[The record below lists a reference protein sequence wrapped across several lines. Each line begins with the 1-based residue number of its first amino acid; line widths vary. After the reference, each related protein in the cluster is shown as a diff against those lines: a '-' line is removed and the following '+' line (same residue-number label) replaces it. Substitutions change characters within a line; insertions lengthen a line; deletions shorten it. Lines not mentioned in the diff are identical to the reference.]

1 MVFPELHF
9 LLLIETDLPIALAC
23 PDNIL
28 RESAT
33 LYIEL
38 TTIHD
43 NGGDGHGHADG
54 DDDADDDEGD
64 SDGNGDDRC

>member
-9 LLLIETDLPIALAC
+9 LLIIETDLPIALAC
-23 PDNIL
+23 RDNIL

-43 NGGDGHGHADG
+43 HMKMEVMAMANWP
-54 DDDADDDEGD
+54 
-64 SDGNGDDRC
+64 